1 MPIVKLTLNLIKRI
15 QTDMRTFGSKSGC
28 IMYRGEPFFYR
39 MRVKTTKHGYIKT
52 HSIDV
57 WRVNDIEHQI
67 PLYQIG
73 SFTDT
78 EEEY

>member
-1 MPIVKLTLNLIKRI
+1 MPIVKLSPKLIKRI
-15 QTDMRTFGSKSGC
+15 QTDMKTFGLKSGC

-52 HSIDV
+52 HAIDV
-57 WRVNDIEHQI
+57 WRVNDIEHQL

-73 SFTDT
+73 TFTDT

>member
-1 MPIVKLTLNLIKRI
+1 MPMVKLTPKLVKRI
-15 QTDMRTFGSKSGC
+15 QTDMRTFGLKSGC

-52 HSIDV
+52 HAIDV

-73 SFTDT
+73 TFTAD